1 MVTEE
6 QATLQSYGDAEGT
19 TTDPR
24 EHAALSPVDDGHC
37 PYADP
42 DVDHWTD
49 NWGKPTPHPAGSW
62 AVVLQPSFVERTP
75 THLLTEVEAKS
86 GVYIGGRHYAIE
98 NLQTPPTP
106 VEASDEKLREAAEAG
121 LQAVASIADDLSTVA
136 VVSSGTSWG
145 SLNFADTRRNDSEP
159 KEEFT
164 ADFVGIPENGA
175 DLETY
180 EGFTHIRRFAT
191 PARPYSDYEEPRLEL
206 GDLNI
211 PAGFEPEEEA

>member
-62 AVVLQPSFVERTP
+62 AVVLQPGAVERTP
-75 THLLTEVEAKS
+75 THLLTDVDAKA
-86 GVYIGGRHYAIE
+86 GVYIGGRHQAIE
-98 NLQTPPTP
+98 DPHTPATP

-121 LQAVASIADDLSTVA
+121 LETVASIADNLSKV
-136 VVSSGTSWG
+136 VLVSSGANWG
-145 SLNFADTRRNDSEP
+145 SLNFTDTRQTGTDPEV
-159 KEEFT
+159 EFS
-164 ADFVGIPENGA
+164 ADFVGVPEDGV
-175 DLETY
+175 DYDTY
-180 EGFTHIRRFAT
+180 EGFTYIRRHAP

-206 GDLNI
+206 GDLDI
-211 PAGFEPEEEA
+211 PAGFEWEEEV